1 MDQRLIENPKEK
13 IKGLCGIDV
22 RKGLTSGLP
31 PVENKQLEC
40 RNRTMLT
47 VDIYNKVGMVAKS
60 RIELSSS
67 DDIPAVLRPSLLQ
80 DFYDVHLS

>member
-1 MDQRLIENPKEK
+1 MIENPKEK

-31 PVENKQLEC
+31 PVENQQLEC

-47 VDIYNKVGMVAKS
+47 VDIYNKVGVVAKS
-60 RIELSSS
+60 MIELSSS
-67 DDIPAVLRPSLLQ
+67 DGYIASINEG
-80 DFYDVHLS
+80 F